1 MAKIKILK
9 TSKGTFFSQDGYLWF
24 KVNTKTAHILPFE
37 MKKGSQVSVTTF
49 QYVGQEVFDDQMNK
63 IGIRKLE
70 GGEES

>member
-37 MKKGSQVSVTTF
+37 TKKGSQVSVTTF
-49 QYVGQEVFDDQMNK
+49 QYDGQEVFDDQMNRIDTK
-63 IGIRKLE
+63 KVDD
-70 GGEES
+70 